1 MSAKTE
7 GIAPNA
13 SRLLW
18 AGFMAILAAGVGF
31 AIRGGILSD
40 WGRQFGFT
48 GAELGTITG
57 GGLTGFGLVILIGG
71 LLADKL
77 GYGKLVMVAFLCH
90 ALSAVVTFAA
100 TGAYGSGGEAGK
112 HAAYQCLFWGTFLF
126 AIGNG
131 VLEAVL
137 NPLVASLYPNN
148 RTHYLNILHAGWPAG
163 LILGGVAA
171 STLGNTA
178 THQGLKWEYQLALFL
193 VPVVLYGVMC
203 MGQHFPKSEAS
214 AKGLGLGDM
223 MKDVGMLGAAVI
235 AALLILFFKNDLGL
249 SKIVAITLGVLV
261 ILGVG
266 FFTQFSLGAGILAL
280 LLATHGLVGIVELGT
295 DSWIQ
300 YITGAI
306 IDPGTGRW
314 LFVYTSAFMFVMRF
328 FAGPIVHK
336 ISPVGLLLLS
346 ASCGVI
352 GLYLISNS
360 STTAAVMGA
369 LAVYGLSKTFYWP
382 TMLAV
387 VGDRFPR
394 SGAVAISCMGGMG
407 MLAAGLLGGPGIGY
421 FKDRYAAEDLQTVNP
436 AAYAEFRAPTR
447 SSFLRFEEVHAIDG
461 GKLGAIQA
469 KPEAQR
475 SPTEKAAVAADLSGS
490 RHTLRTV
497 AFVPM
502 TMAAIYLCLLL
513 YFKAIGGYK
522 PVHIGEDKRGGAP
535 APAAA

>member
-40 WGRQFGFT
+40 WGRQFGFS

-90 ALSAVVTFAA
+90 ALSAVVTFPA
-100 TGAYGSGGEAGK
+100 TGAYGTGDAAGK
-112 HAAYQCLFWGTFLF
+112 AAAYKCLFLGTFLF

-214 AKGLGLGDM
+214 AKGLGLTDM
-223 MKDVGMLGAAVI
+223 LKDVGMLGAAVI
-235 AALLILFFKNDLGL
+235 AALLVIFFKNDLGL
-249 SKIVAITLGVLV
+249 SKIAAVGIGVVV

-266 FFTQFSLGAGILAL
+266 FFTQFAIGAGILAL
-280 LLATHGLVGIVELGT
+280 LLATHGLVGVVELGT

-314 LFVYTSAFMFVMRF
+314 LFV
-328 FAGPIVHK
+328 
-336 ISPVGLLLLS
+336 
-346 ASCGVI
+346 
-352 GLYLISNS
+352 
-360 STTAAVMGA
+360 
-369 LAVYGLSKTFYWP
+369 
-382 TMLAV
+382 
-387 VGDRFPR
+387 
-394 SGAVAISCMGGMG
+394 
-407 MLAAGLLGGPGIGY
+407 
-421 FKDRYAAEDLQTVNP
+421 
-436 AAYAEFRAPTR
+436 
-447 SSFLRFEEVHAIDG
+447 
-461 GKLGAIQA
+461 
-469 KPEAQR
+469 
-475 SPTEKAAVAADLSGS
+475 
-490 RHTLRTV
+490 
-497 AFVPM
+497 
-502 TMAAIYLCLLL
+502 
-513 YFKAIGGYK
+513 
-522 PVHIGEDKRGGAP
+522 
-535 APAAA
+535 

>member
-31 AIRGGILSD
+31 GIRGGILSD

-48 GAELGTITG
+48 GAELGSITG

-100 TGAYGSGGEAGK
+100 TGAYGSGDAAGK
-112 HAAYQCLFWGTFLF
+112 AAAYKCLFWGTFLF

-137 NPLVASLYPNN
+137 NPLVATLYPNN
-148 RTHYLNILHAGWPAG
+148 RTHYLNVLHAGWPAG
-163 LILGGVAA
+163 LILGGIAA
-171 STLGNTA
+171 ATLGNTA
-178 THQGLKWEYQLALFL
+178 TNQGLRWELQLALFL
-193 VPVVLYGVMC
+193 VPVVIYGAMC
-203 MGQHFPKSEAS
+203 MGQNFPKSEAS
-214 AKGLGLGDM
+214 EKGLGLGDM
-223 MKDVGMLGAAVI
+223 LRDVGMLGAAVI
-235 AALLILFFKNDLGL
+235 AALLVIFFKNDLGL
-249 SKIVAITLGVLV
+249 SLIAATGIGVLV

-266 FFTQFSLGAGILAL
+266 FFTRFAMGAGLLAL

-300 YITGAI
+300 NITGAI
-306 IDPGTGRW
+306 IDPTTGRW
-314 LFVYTSAFMFVMRF
+314 LFVYTSAFMFVLRF

-336 ISPVGLLLLS
+336 ISPPGLLLVS
-346 ASCGVI
+346 ALCGII
-352 GLYLISNS
+352 GLYLIAGSS
-360 STTAAVMGA
+360 STVAVMVA
-369 LAVYGLSKTFYWP
+369 LAVYGFSKTFYWP

-387 VGDRFPR
+387 VGDRYPR

-421 FKDRYAAEDLQTVNP
+421 FKDRYAAEDLQRVNTAVYTEYK
-436 AAYAEFRAPTR
+436 AATPSA
-447 SSFLRFEEVHAIDG
+447 FLTFESVNAIDG
-461 GKLGAIQA
+461 GKLGAIQG
-469 KPEAQR
+469 KPAAQR
-475 SPTEKAAVAADLSGS
+475 TVDEKAVVEADLAGS
-490 RHTLRTV
+490 RKTLKTV
-497 AFVPM
+497 ALVPM
-502 TMAAIYLCLLL
+502 AMAAIYLGLIL
-513 YFKAIGGYK
+513 YFKAKGGYK
-522 PVHIGEDKRGGAP
+522 VVHIKEGTAGHA
-535 APAAA
+535 